1 MPPAVSDRYHLEMR
15 IGRDG
20 DIEEWLATDT
30 SLERPVLIRSLGPES
45 SPRRRGEFVAG
56 VSGAARVA
64 HPHLIRVFA
73 VEEVEGGAYAVCE
86 WNGGATLADRVA
98 ASQTMDL
105 EEFLPNAAGLAGGL
119 AALHAAGGAHGSID
133 LSALSY
139 SVAHPAKLGAW
150 GRQPSADAT
159 GDVMALASALETAL
173 TGSPPGGPPPSESID
188 GVPRAVDHML
198 RSAQSGRLDAEEL
211 EKAVLATPT
220 LRPSRPESPT
230 MSRRLLV
237 AAIVLVLLAVG
248 LVALGLVLTGGGPII
263 PVSPITTIDSGSST
277 TTVPPATTIPVGG
290 TVTVL
295 GAESFDPFGEGGEND
310 QEVANLLDGDPT
322 TRWRSERYLDPLS
335 LQKPGVGLRFEV
347 EGTPASLDL
356 IEVSPGTVLELRWSP
371 EVAETVDDWERV
383 VGVSSQPESVS
394 FPLPP
399 REGGHWLVW
408 MTDLPLQPDG
418 TYYVEI
424 SEVRFVP

>member
-1 MPPAVSDRYHLEMR
+1 
-15 IGRDG
+15 
-20 DIEEWLATDT
+20 
-30 SLERPVLIRSLGPES
+30 
-45 SPRRRGEFVAG
+45 
-56 VSGAARVA
+56 
-64 HPHLIRVFA
+64 
-73 VEEVEGGAYAVCE
+73 
-86 WNGGATLADRVA
+86 
-98 ASQTMDL
+98 
-105 EEFLPNAAGLAGGL
+105 
-119 AALHAAGGAHGSID
+119 
-133 LSALSY
+133 
-139 SVAHPAKLGAW
+139 
-150 GRQPSADAT
+150 
-159 GDVMALASALETAL
+159 
-173 TGSPPGGPPPSESID
+173 
-188 GVPRAVDHML
+188 
-198 RSAQSGRLDAEEL
+198 
-211 EKAVLATPT
+211 
-220 LRPSRPESPT
+220 

-418 TYYVEI
+418 TYYVES